1 MKNFKNVILVAF
13 KPKAIFEQLKDNQG
27 AIWVVCLI
35 LLVATTLLRSVASI
49 PATQKNLVKTFS
61 TTEVRVETTES
72 GNTSESGSR
81 DEQQSPPPPEVQK
94 QIEESAKNP
103 VFLIGSIVFGSLGL
117 AAGFFLS
124 VFFLLFILRLLGS
137 TAGFKVLASLIGLSS
152 VPYIFRE
159 IIWTFYT
166 IASGNLPKMDG
177 LLSLIYDSSKSS
189 AGIFGPDAP
198 PVFIST
204 ALSRIDLFT
213 IWSLIVMFFGL
224 SVFIGIS
231 KRKSAIITA
240 GYWTGAFLLMLVPAL
255 ISAMLMP
262 ATVSNY

>member
-13 KPKAIFEQLKDNQG
+13 KPKAIFEQLKNNQG

-72 GNTSESGSR
+72 GSR

-94 QIEESAKNP
+94 QIEENAKNP

-159 IIWTFYT
+159 IIWTIYA

-177 LLSLIYDSSKSS
+177 LLSLIYDSSKSP

-262 ATVSNY
+262 ATMSNL